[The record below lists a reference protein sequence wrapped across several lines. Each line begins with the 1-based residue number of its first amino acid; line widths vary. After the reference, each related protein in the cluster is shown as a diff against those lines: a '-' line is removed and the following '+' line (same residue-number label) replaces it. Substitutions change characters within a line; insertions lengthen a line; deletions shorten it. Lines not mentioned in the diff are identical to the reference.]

1 MAKFINPFTDI
12 GFKRIF
18 GQEVNKEILIS
29 FLNALLEGE
38 RHITDLEFID
48 KEKLPPFQN
57 GRGLIYDIYCSTDT
71 GEHIIVEMQNRC
83 QSYFKDRAVYYAST
97 DIVWQGQRGED
108 WHYRLTPVYGVYFM
122 NFVWR
127 DGSTPKLRT
136 DVGLADLQTS
146 EQFSDRMRL
155 IFLQLPLIELEED
168 DCDTDFKKWLYV
180 LKNMQTFDRM
190 PFAAQK
196 AVFEKLGSIA
206 DIAAMPKRQRM
217 AYEESLRIY
226 RDNLSIMATERQ
238 EGKQEG
244 RQEMAIETIHKLRA
258 AGMDEAFISNITGK
272 SIEELASII

>member
-1 MAKFINPFTDI
+1 MAKFINPFTDV

-38 RHITDLEFID
+38 RYITDLEFID
-48 KEKLPPFQN
+48 KEKLPPFRE

-71 GEHIIVEMQNRC
+71 GEHIIVEMQNRY
-83 QSYFKDRAVYYAST
+83 QTNFNDRAVYYAST
-97 DIVWQGQRGED
+97 DIAWQGERGED
-108 WHYRLTPVYGVYFM
+108 WHYLLTPVYGVYFM
-122 NFVWR
+122 NFTWNGEAR
-127 DGSTPKLRT
+127 LRT
-136 DVGLADLQTS
+136 DVALADLETGK
-146 EQFSDRMRL
+146 QFSDRLRL
-155 IFLQLPLIELEED
+155 IFLQLPLIELEEK

-206 DIAAMPKRQRM
+206 EIATMPKHQRM

-226 RDNLSIMATERQ
+226 RDNISIMETER
-238 EGKQEG
+238 KQG
-244 RQEMAIETIHKLRA
+244 REEKMLEIIHNMRA
-258 AGMDEAFISNITGK
+258 SGLDDASISKYTGI
-272 SIEELASII
+272 SLEELSKIV